1 MNVGGWKKV
10 NKNLGLGGEGM
21 QGKGSSREGGLSG
34 SGLKMKRGGVISSD
48 NHVLDKMR
56 GRNLIMK
63 TCSVCERSR
72 SGDSYLFIPETIN
85 IHTYT

>member
-1 MNVGGWKKV
+1 
-10 NKNLGLGGEGM
+10 
-21 QGKGSSREGGLSG
+21 
-34 SGLKMKRGGVISSD
+34 MKRGGVISSD

-72 SGDSYLFIPETIN
+72 SGDSYLFFPETIN
-85 IHTYT
+85 THTYT